1 MRMGRAAI
9 FVSLAL
15 SIGVAPLAAHA
26 QQPAGPPPQ
35 IQTAQTF
42 LMTWG
47 GEKWDEMKAVTA
59 DTVTVKVGPG
69 VYTLAPATHKSD
81 VQLTLPFRGL
91 STVRNEGKVVAISVS
106 ELSLKAEGGT
116 EKHGKARLAAVLDE
130 AARAALA
137 RAMAERVIGA
147 AHMRPVVV
155 VSSAPDVVAWASGHQ
170 LAVIDDPDGGVD
182 RRKVPF
188 LELHVDRGADDLNDF
203 AELLTGF
210 ASCHLVSSPFGCA
223 VTGFRGNPATS

>member
-15 SIGVAPLAAHA
+15 SIGVAPLVAHA

-91 STVRNEGKVVAISVS
+91 STVRTDGKVTGVKVDEMAFKMGDKEMRGPALVD
-106 ELSLKAEGGT
+106 LKEDNGT
-116 EKHGKARLAAVLDE
+116 FR
-130 AARAALA
+130 
-137 RAMAERVIGA
+137 
-147 AHMRPVVV
+147 
-155 VSSAPDVVAWASGHQ
+155 
-170 LAVIDDPDGGVD
+170 
-182 RRKVPF
+182 
-188 LELHVDRGADDLNDF
+188 
-203 AELLTGF
+203 
-210 ASCHLVSSPFGCA
+210 
-223 VTGFRGNPATS
+223 VTGVSLASTQP